1 MSDRGMR
8 RTLTGTVISDRMEK
22 SIIVQVKRKVKHP
35 LYKKYVV
42 QRKKYKAHDE
52 RNECS
57 MGDMVLI
64 RESRPLSKEK
74 RWRVSQVLKKAP

>member
-8 RTLTGTVISDRMEK
+8 RTLTGTVISDRMDK
-22 SIIVQVKRKVKHP
+22 TIIVQVKRKVKHP

-52 RNECS
+52 TNTCS
-57 MGDMVLI
+57 TGDMVLI

>member
-8 RTLTGTVISDRMEK
+8 RTLTGTVISDRMDK
-22 SIIVQVKRKVKHP
+22 TIIVQVKRKVKHP
-35 LYKKYVV
+35 IYKKYVV

-52 RNECS
+52 TNECS
-57 MGDMVLI
+57 TGDMVLI